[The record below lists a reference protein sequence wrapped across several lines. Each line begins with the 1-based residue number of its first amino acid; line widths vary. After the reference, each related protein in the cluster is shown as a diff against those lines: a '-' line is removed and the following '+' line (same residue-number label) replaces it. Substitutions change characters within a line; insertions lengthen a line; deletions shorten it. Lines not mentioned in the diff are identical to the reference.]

1 MIRSF
6 RIVAAVALLALAPPC
21 GARVESDIGS
31 APPASVEKSSARVE
45 GAVEIGDEV
54 QPPVL
59 KKRVEPKYPYW
70 AAFTGKQGVVRLRAV
85 VGTDG
90 MVYDVEVVERDG
102 PKTFAYAAVRAVEHW
117 EYEPARLHGRPVPV
131 YYHVVVK
138 FTLRRPPKPPQPP
151 ESADDPVPA
160 SILGIKA
167 PVARTRAAPEYPPAA
182 FAEGR
187 AGWVVL
193 EIHIRTDGTV
203 ADETVVR
210 SEGGAEFED
219 AAVKAVKS
227 WTFEP
232 ARFEGRPQAVY
243 YRIKLKFRPEAVD
256 PVRES
261 TEAPPP
267 ASSSDDR

>member
-1 MIRSF
+1 MIRLF

-21 GARVESDIGS
+21 GAMVENDVGS
-31 APPASVEKSSARVE
+31 VPLASVEESSAHAE
-45 GAVEIGDEV
+45 GPVEIDGEM

-70 AAFTGKQGVVRLRAV
+70 AALTGKQGIVRLRAV

-90 MVYDVEVVERDG
+90 MVRAVEVVECDG

-138 FTLRRPPKPPQPP
+138 FTLRRPRKPPRPP

-160 SILGIKA
+160 GILGIKA

-203 ADETVVR
+203 ADATVVR

-219 AAVKAVKS
+219 AAVKAVRS

-232 ARFEGRPQAVY
+232 ARFDRRPQAVY
-243 YRIKLKFRPEAVD
+243 YRVKLRFTPEAVD

-261 TEAPPP
+261 MEAPPP
-267 ASSSDDR
+267 ASASDDR